1 MVKVFDP
8 IPTSNNTNCSN
19 TSSNASVC
27 NPCRTV
33 DSSSNSSSNASVCNL
48 TGSSSNG
55 TLRNFIWTDQ
65 CVPIH
70 NDGVYNLSV
79 TLNAQ
84 QYSPFVGA
92 FEFYK
97 QVSTPSV
104 VAPCVSLHFPTA
116 LLLLSYL
123 LRLVQVRTSSL
134 SASVALSLSSL
145 DCAPHTA
152 ASCLDNHQILNEKQH
167 QILNEKKTDLK

>member
-8 IPTSNNTNCSN
+8 IPTSSNTNF
-19 TSSNASVC
+19 
-27 NPCRTV
+27 
-33 DSSSNSSSNASVCNL
+33 SNSSSNASVCNL
-48 TGSSSNG
+48 TGGSSNG

-97 QVSTPSV
+97 QVSTPSAA
-104 VAPCVSLHFPTA
+104 APCVSLRFPTA

-123 LRLVQVRTSSL
+123 LRLVQVRSSSL
-134 SASVALSLSSL
+134 SASVALLLSSL
-145 DCAPHTA
+145 YCVPHTA
-152 ASCLDNHQILNEKQH
+152 ASCFCPVLSLINLSIQPAHIYIHADC
-167 QILNEKKTDLK
+167 

>member
-33 DSSSNSSSNASVCNL
+33 NSSSNSSSNASVCNL
-48 TGSSSNG
+48 TGNSSNA
-55 TLRNFIWTDQ
+55 TLRNFTWTEQ
-65 CVPIH
+65 CLPIH

-97 QVSTPSV
+97 QVSTPSAA
-104 VAPCVSLHFPTA
+104 APCVSLRFLA
-116 LLLLSYL
+116 IVLLLSYL
-123 LRLVQVRTSSL
+123 LRLVQARSSSL
-134 SASVALSLSSL
+134 SASVALSFSSL
-145 DCAPHTA
+145 NCVPAHYHTQLLP
-152 ASCLDNHQILNEKQH
+152 ASLLCYH
-167 QILNEKKTDLK
+167 